1 MIMKRTTMIMKRTT
15 LALGLGAILAG
26 GSIAMGQAPPP
37 PDGERQAEGDRG
49 SRGDQGQRGEPR
61 QRGERGQR
69 GERDRR
75 GDRGGPQSE
84 QGSRGWRGGGRGG
97 WGSPSDGLLGGPSG
111 RVTRSIFRPDYL
123 TRDLPLIVE
132 ILSLDEGQADV
143 VDMLLEDYD
152 ANFQMAVD
160 ETTQA
165 MQDLGDAS
173 GAESLEADRIENLR
187 GEMQSM
193 HEEMR
198 EARNVSRPEPS
209 GDRAAGGEAGGAGN
223 SDTPRAEQTDEQR
236 EARRAARE
244 AIREQFRERMTAV
257 RDQFREVRMAQLES
271 DVMQNLL
278 TEQMA
283 LLKQFQRIRIGMASE
298 MTDAM
303 MGLLSEEQ
311 AAEWDQLSRHLRR
324 LRQLSEGRL
333 QGEQTDL
340 GPMVEMAVVELEAG
354 QAAGVQDLML
364 LWELDLDG
372 ALAAR
377 AAFDESGVF
386 KTLEAMQ
393 AADFDALLQQLRA
406 RQHRAEAVRDVT
418 DMAIETIAASLPAEQ
433 GAEFRRNA
441 LQTGYDRVFRTS
453 RAQRAIEAATK
464 IEDLDE
470 ETMAAVKELQTAC
483 NLAMD
488 EENEDILLV
497 VRKYDEPREV
507 RFVQRMQQR
516 AAGESTQRGDDEDDP
531 MRLAFDA
538 RDELDEAFLQDLRDI
553 LGEERVAELP
563 GGRQRSG
570 RGDRGGPPGFDGDR
584 EAMRQ
589 QFMERFDANGD
600 GEIDDA
606 EREKIGEF
614 FRQMRGVG
622 GPGGGQ
628 GGRGGGPP
636 PGA

>member
-1 MIMKRTTMIMKRTT
+1 MIMKRTT

-26 GSIAMGQAPPP
+26 GTIALAQAPPP
-37 PDGERQAEGDRG
+37 PDGGRQAEGDRG

-61 QRGERGQR
+61 QRGERGD
-69 GERDRR
+69 RDRR

-111 RVTRSIFRPDYL
+111 RVTRSVFRPDYL

-132 ILSLDEGQADV
+132 TLSLDAGQADV

-173 GAESLEADRIENLR
+173 GAESLEADRIDDLR
-187 GEMQSM
+187 GEMQAM
-193 HEEMR
+193 REEMR
-198 EARNVSRPEPS
+198 ESRNASAPPAPS
-209 GDRAAGGEAGGAGN
+209 GDQAAGGEAGN
-223 SDTPRAEQTDEQR
+223 SDTPRPEQTEEQR
-236 EARRAARE
+236 EARRAARD

-340 GPMVEMAVVELEAG
+340 GPMVEMAVVELEAE
-354 QAAGVQDLML
+354 QTADVQNLML
-364 LWELDLDG
+364 MWELDLDG
-372 ALAAR
+372 ALASR

-386 KTLEAMQ
+386 KMLEAMQ
-393 AADFDALLQQLRA
+393 AADFDAILQHLKD
-406 RQHRAEAVRDVT
+406 RQRRAEAVRDVT
-418 DMAIETIAASLPAEQ
+418 DMAIEAIFASLPTEQ

-441 LQTGYDRVFRTS
+441 LQAGYDRVFRTS

-464 IEDLDE
+464 LEDLDE

-507 RFVQRMQQR
+507 GFVQRMQQR
-516 AAGESTQRGDDEDDP
+516 AAGESTRRGDDEDDP

-538 RDELDEAFLQDLRDI
+538 RDELDDAFLQDLRDI

-570 RGDRGGPPGFDGDR
+570 RGDRGGPPGFDGGDR

-614 FRQMRGVG
+614 FRQMRGGGGPGG